1 MNADIAVI
9 ALPEGFEGYI
19 QGGSYRVSKV
29 FVENGGESEVT
40 LHISVPDEL
49 SEGNYTVM
57 VRANAGLASDE
68 LSIIMDAKECSGF
81 WSFIHGIYAQGG
93 KEQIKKS

>member
-1 MNADIAVI
+1 M
-9 ALPEGFEGYI
+9 
-19 QGGSYRVSKV
+19 SKV

-68 LSIIMDAKECSGF
+68 LSIIMDAKECSCF
-81 WSFIHGIYAQGG
+81 CSFIYGIYAKGG